1 MLNLHRVRCTR
12 FGQEQIDFAMLSIL
26 TLLMVLTFSI
36 LVTRIASVAL
46 THTGLSRESAK
57 FQARSAF
64 TGVGFTTSESE
75 KVVNHPVRR
84 RILLLLMLLGNAG
97 IVTAVSTLIISFVNF
112 EGTIALFW
120 RIALLITGIVV
131 LWSVA
136 ASRWVDQRL
145 SKLINRMLKRYTRLN
160 VKDFAGLLHLA
171 GEYQVTEMQ
180 VREADWLAGRNLKE
194 ADLRREGVL
203 VLGINKPDGSF
214 AGAPEADTQIEAHD
228 TLILYG
234 RVDSLQNLDKRKRGF
249 RGDIEHTRKVAEQRE
264 VAREE
269 KKQLEAEE
277 TGASDKS

>member
-1 MLNLHRVRCTR
+1 
-12 FGQEQIDFAMLSIL
+12 MLSIL

-36 LVTRIASVAL
+36 LVTRIAAVAL

-84 RILLLLMLLGNAG
+84 RVLLLLMLLGNAG

-112 EGTIALFW
+112 QGTMALVW
-120 RIALLITGIVV
+120 RIVLLVAGIVI

-136 ASRWVDQRL
+136 SSHWVDQRL
-145 SKLINRMLKRYTRLN
+145 SKLINRMLKRYTRLD

-180 VREADWLAGRNLKE
+180 VRPEDWLAGQALKD
-194 ADLRREGVL
+194 ADLRKEGVL
-203 VLGINKPDGSF
+203 VLGINKPDGRF
-214 AGAPEADTQIEAHD
+214 AGAPEADTRIEAND

-234 RVDSLQNLDKRKRGF
+234 RVDSLENLDRRKRGF
-249 RGDIEHTRKVAEQRE
+249 RGDIEHTRKMAEQRE
-264 VAREE
+264 VARKEQKE
-269 KKQLEAEE
+269 LEAEE
-277 TGASDKS
+277 SGESNKP